1 MKTTKIIHATFASA
15 LLAFAGCATSPHN
28 TAAWEYRLVGGLD
41 NEQALQ
47 ERLNQAGSE
56 GYVIVSSTAIPGDAA
71 HSPRLVV
78 ILKRPK
84 Q

>member
-1 MKTTKIIHATFASA
+1 M
-15 LLAFAGCATSPHN
+15 
-28 TAAWEYRLVGGLD
+28 VGGLD